1 MLGRSR
7 LLRQAEQTQQHNLP
21 SSASGHPSFPPNSLI
36 TARRGSQEWGDL
48 GCLYDHPV
56 CAVERGG

>member
-48 GCLYDHPV
+48 GCLSDHPV